1 MSRLFSPDGLLW
13 KILNSLTDIFA
24 FSLIWLFCCLPI
36 VTIGPAT
43 TALYDAVTHGI
54 RYQETGPYR
63 RFFRTF
69 KADLKISIPTSLFWT
84 AIIALGFLSLSYLQ
98 ALGETNR
105 AAAIASSAYYIIML
119 LPIGCACWVFPI
131 LSRFTYGFK
140 DLNMTAL
147 RLAIAYLPQT
157 VVLVLSTIEM
167 VQLCVN
173 FIFPSFFLPACLMLL
188 WSLFTEPVFTKLGG
202 GLGKKDAPEETNEEK
217 SE

>member
-217 SE
+217 DE

>member
-217 SE
+217 GE

>member
-24 FSLIWLFCCLPI
+24 FSLIWLFCCLLI

>member
-13 KILNSLTDIFA
+13 KILNSLTDILA

-69 KADLKISIPTSLFWT
+69 KADLKISIPTTLFWA

-202 GLGKKDAPEETNEEK
+202 GLGKKDVPEETNEEK
-217 SE
+217 DE

>member
-13 KILNSLTDIFA
+13 RILNSLTDIFA

>member
-188 WSLFTEPVFTKLGG
+188 WRLFTEPVFTKLGG

-217 SE
+217 GE

>member
-202 GLGKKDAPEETNEEK
+202 GLGKKDALEETNEEK
-217 SE
+217 GE

>member
-1 MSRLFSPDGLLW
+1 
-13 KILNSLTDIFA
+13 
-24 FSLIWLFCCLPI
+24 
-36 VTIGPAT
+36 
-43 TALYDAVTHGI
+43 
-54 RYQETGPYR
+54 
-63 RFFRTF
+63 
-69 KADLKISIPTSLFWT
+69 
-84 AIIALGFLSLSYLQ
+84 
-98 ALGETNR
+98 
-105 AAAIASSAYYIIML
+105 ML

-202 GLGKKDAPEETNEEK
+202 GLGKKDALEETNEEK
-217 SE
+217 GE

>member
-119 LPIGCACWVFPI
+119 LPIGCTCWVFPI

-202 GLGKKDAPEETNEEK
+202 GLGKKDAPEEINEEK

>member
-69 KADLKISIPTSLFWT
+69 KADLKISIPTTLFWA

-202 GLGKKDAPEETNEEK
+202 GLGKKDVPEETNEEK
-217 SE
+217 DE

>member
-24 FSLIWLFCCLPI
+24 FSLIWLFCCPPI

-202 GLGKKDAPEETNEEK
+202 GLGKKDALEETNEEK
-217 SE
+217 GE

>member
-202 GLGKKDAPEETNEEK
+202 ELGKKDAPEETNEEK

>member
-119 LPIGCACWVFPI
+119 LPIGCTCWVFPI

>member
-131 LSRFTYGFK
+131 LSRFTYSFK

-217 SE
+217 GE